1 MDAFSSVPSQVWQ
14 HQSAVDDPWSGM
26 LSGVVGRACYDE
38 LKLIHEVVM
47 ALKEARVKDKNSLAI
62 DFSERVG
69 VPIDRRYLYDF
80 FDAMNARVKGEG

>member
-1 MDAFSSVPSQVWQ
+1 
-14 HQSAVDDPWSGM
+14 M